1 MIKWEMFCDESYYD
15 MWAVRPVGDKDFNSP
30 RLFHV
35 STREDAIKLVGLL
48 NSASERSKDLK

>member
-1 MIKWEMFCDESYYD
+1 MIEWEMFCDESYFG
-15 MWAVRPVGDKDFNSP
+15 MWAVHPVGDKDFNSP

-48 NSASERSKDLK
+48 NSASVST